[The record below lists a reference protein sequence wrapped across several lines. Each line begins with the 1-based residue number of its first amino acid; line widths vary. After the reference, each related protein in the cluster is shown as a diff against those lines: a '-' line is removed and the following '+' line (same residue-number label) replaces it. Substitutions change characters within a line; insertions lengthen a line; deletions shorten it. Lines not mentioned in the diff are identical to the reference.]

1 MGKLSKRKFKFIIE
15 KTSTGYSA
23 YCENESIFTT
33 GNSIPEINVNIL
45 EATNFHL
52 EEDDEMITMDNIKVE
67 LDLEQL
73 FEYFNVLNAKH
84 LAQRI
89 GMNETLLNH
98 YVKGRK
104 KPSKN
109 QLKKIMEG
117 LQQVGRELQDV
128 TLVNI

>member
-1 MGKLSKRKFKFIIE
+1 
-15 KTSTGYSA
+15 
-23 YCENESIFTT
+23 
-33 GNSIPEINVNIL
+33 VNIL